1 MTIGRTDD
9 GAGLRLLY
17 VDDDAGARR
26 AVARALSRTRHRL
39 DLAATPREAV
49 IRASTHRYQVVL
61 TDLHLPGTDGR
72 ELARRL
78 ASLCRD
84 AAFVLVT
91 RGESTGTPSPETAGF
106 DTTAV
111 FDTVLRKP
119 WRPSELKARLEE
131 ARRARDK
138 RLAMR
143 RQSEHPGVMRVLV
156 VDDDE
161 GDRAIVE
168 ALLRVAPGSYRVSFA
183 ASVAEALRAVEA
195 SAPDA
200 VLLDLELPDAT
211 GLDALERVRASSP
224 DVPILATTSNED
236 EHMALMA
243 VAAGAQDYL
252 VKGFVEARGLAR
264 ALSFGIERKRAEA
277 TLLRMAHHDALTG
290 LGNRVLLREHAA
302 AAIARQRR
310 AGGGVALAVLDLDR
324 FKQVNDTL
332 GHEAG
337 DALLRAVAVR
347 LRGAVRDEDLVA
359 RLGGDEFAI
368 VLDGDAVSRL
378 ATTVA
383 ERVRVALARPVDLGE
398 REIATR
404 GSVGIAVA
412 EDGDDVDGL
421 LRKADLAMY
430 RVKEEGRDGFRFFV
444 GEMQARMERELE
456 LRESLRLAIPGRRD
470 FHLLFSPALDPA
482 GAKLRGVEAILA
494 WRHLDDGSAP
504 PLLATLEQNGWGEEL
519 GLWHLEQALAA
530 LAHSSDPRATVSVDV
545 GARLLRNR
553 DLGERI
559 GELLATHGIAP
570 ERLELEL
577 PSALF
582 GTELAPSRA
591 RLARLAEQGI
601 GLALDR
607 FGEGDSPLGLLHGSP
622 FRTVK
627 IAGPVLAECARTRG
641 VRCLAGAMVAAAKVL
656 DVATVALGVDNAQA
670 LGDARKLG
678 VVAAQGHAI
687 AGRAAH
693 WPAQTTGLRVRLSDA
708 G

>member
-1 MTIGRTDD
+1 MSLGRAGD

-17 VDDDAGARR
+17 VDDDADARR
-26 AVARALSRTRHRL
+26 AVARALSRTRHHL

-49 IRASTHRYQVVL
+49 LRASTHRYQVVL
-61 TDLHLPGTDGR
+61 TDLHMPGTDGH

-91 RGESTGTPSPETAGF
+91 RREDAEAFGD
-106 DTTAV
+106 DTV
-111 FDTVLRKP
+111 GFDTVLRKP

-131 ARRARDK
+131 ARRARDT
-138 RLAMR
+138 RLAA
-143 RQSEHPGVMRVLV
+143 RQSSEHPGVLRVLV

-168 ALLRVAPGSYRVSFA
+168 SLLRVAPGSYRLSFA
-183 ASVAEALRAVEA
+183 ASVTEALRAVEA

-200 VLLDLELPDAT
+200 VLLNLELPDAS

-224 DVPILATTSNED
+224 DVPIIATTSHED
-236 EHMALMA
+236 ERVALAA

-252 VKGFVEARGLAR
+252 AKGFVEARGLAR
-264 ALSFGIERKRAEA
+264 ALAFGIERKRAEA

-290 LGNRVLLREHAA
+290 LANRVLLREHAA

-310 AGGGVALAVLDLDR
+310 AGGGVALAALDLDR

-368 VLDGDAVSRL
+368 VLEGDDVSRL

-398 REIATR
+398 REVVTR

-412 EDGDDVDGL
+412 DDGDDVDGL

-470 FHLLFSPALDPA
+470 FHLLYAPALDPRDGSPRA
-482 GAKLRGVEAILA
+482 VEAVLT
-494 WRHLDDGSAP
+494 WRHLDDCSAP
-504 PLLATLEQNGWGEEL
+504 PLLASLEQNGWSEEL
-519 GLWHLEQALAA
+519 GLWHLDQALAA
-530 LAHSSDPRATVSVDV
+530 LAEAPDAQAMVSVDV
-545 GARLLRNR
+545 GARLLRTQ

-559 GELLATHGIAP
+559 VELLDGHGLAP

-582 GTELAPSRA
+582 GTELAPSRQQ
-591 RLARLAEQGI
+591 LVRLAERGI

-607 FGEGDSPLGLLHGSP
+607 FGEGDAALGLLHGSP
-622 FRTVK
+622 FRAVK
-627 IAGPVLAECARTRG
+627 IAGPVIAACASTRG
-641 VRCLAGAMVAAAKVL
+641 VRCLARAMVAAAQVL
-656 DVATVALGVDNAQA
+656 EIATVALGVDSGQA
-670 LGDARKLG
+670 LGDARALG
-678 VVAAQGHAI
+678 VDAAQGHAA
-687 AGRAAH
+687 AGRASH
-693 WPAQTTGLRVRLSDA
+693 WPAQPTSLRVRLSDA